1 MNMKAAYVTGPMRI
15 ELRESPL
22 PQVSE
27 DGVLVAVKAC
37 GVCGSDLRRWRE
49 GAHLESDPLI
59 AGHEIAGKVMAVGR
73 QVKEYCVGDRLA
85 IAPDVHCGKCYYCQH
100 GFHNLCNHLHLIG
113 ITPGYNGG
121 FAEYIVLT
129 AEVLSGGIVHPIPDG
144 LSYPQAALA
153 EPLSSVL
160 AAHEEAG
167 TTLGDVVVVM
177 GAGPIGCLHITVAK
191 ARGAQV
197 ILSEPSA
204 VRRQIAKRFEP
215 ELIIDPLTQDLLE
228 EVRQITEGRGADIAI
243 CANPVAATHT
253 QAVELVRKRGK
264 VLLFGGLP
272 KDSPMTTLDG
282 NRIHYNEISVIG
294 TFSYHPTYHALALE
308 TIEHG
313 IVKSED
319 IITHTFSLDKIDE
332 AFQTASSG
340 EALKVMVQVDE

>member
-1 MNMKAAYVTGPMRI
+1 MNMKAAYVTGPMQI
-15 ELRESPL
+15 ELRESPI
-22 PQVSE
+22 PRVPD
-27 DGVLVAVKAC
+27 DGILVAVKAC

-49 GAHLESDPLI
+49 GTHSESAPLI

-121 FAEYIVLT
+121 FAEYVVLT
-129 AEVLSGGIVHPIPDG
+129 AEVLSGGIVHQIPEG
-144 LSYPQAALA
+144 LSYDQAALA

-177 GAGPIGCLHITVAK
+177 GAGPIGCLHITVAN
-191 ARGAQV
+191 ARGARV
-197 ILSEPSA
+197 ILSEPSE
-204 VRRQIAKRFEP
+204 VRRQIAKRFDP
-215 ELIIDPLTQDLLE
+215 ELIIDPLAQNLVE
-228 EVRQITEGRGADIAI
+228 QVRQATQERGADIAI